1 MGIGDALG
9 KLGDLN
15 KLRQQAMQMQKNLAV
30 QQVVVEENGVK
41 VVMSGDQRILSL
53 EIQGLSNQVLND
65 VLNKAIRKSQEL
77 AAKELMNVSGGM
89 DRFAGALS
97 ALKKDTVECSR
108 CHNIAE
114 NDPCDICSDP
124 GRDKTMICVV
134 EQPLDVVALERG
146 NGYRGGYHVL
156 HGEID
161 PLHNIG
167 ADEIRIR
174 ELLVRLRTFDS
185 AAGFGEVKE
194 VILALN
200 PNMEGEA
207 TCMYILRQV
216 KSQDAK
222 VKGTR
227 LAHGVPVGADI
238 GYAGDRTLSRA

>member
-1 MGIGDALG
+1 MRVARAVNNLIEAFERLPGIGPKTAARLTYY
-9 KLGDLN
+9 LLH
-15 KLRQQAMQMQKNLAV
+15 V
-30 QQVVVEENGVK
+30 P
-41 VVMSGDQRILSL
+41 
-53 EIQGLSNQVLND
+53 QG
-65 VLNKAIRKSQEL
+65 EL
-77 AAKELMNVSGGM
+77 

-156 HGEID
+156 HGVID

-167 ADEIRIR
+167 PDEIRIR

-222 VKGTR
+222 VKVTR
-227 LAHGVPVGADI
+227 LAHGLPVGADI
-238 GYAGDRTLSRA
+238 EYADDVTLSRALEGRREM